1 MITGI
6 LIFGAIMAMLGVGMH
21 STGLGQLF
29 YVMFLPIAKVLI
41 IGIFIGMCLYGCAAG
56 HFPN

>member
-6 LIFGAIMAMLGVGMH
+6 LIFGALMTMMGVGAH
-21 STGLGQLF
+21 STGLGHFFNIL
-29 YVMFLPIAKVLI
+29 FLPIAKVLI
-41 IGIFIGMCLYGCAAG
+41 IGIIIGMCLYGCAAG

>member
-6 LIFGAIMAMLGVGMH
+6 LIFGAIMAMLGVGAH
-21 STGLGQLF
+21 STGLGGFFHIL
-29 YVMFLPIAKVLI
+29 FLPIAKVLI
-41 IGIFIGMCLYGCAAG
+41 IGIFIGICLYGCASG